1 MLLNRTYY
9 TDPFCTELRTTVT
22 EVWPSDGKYHVIL
35 DDTIFYPTGGGQPN
49 DLGTIAGVSV
59 LDVFEKDGQVV
70 HVIDQPLTAEL
81 VELKLDWD
89 RRFFHMQHHTGQ
101 HLLSAEFANTYGWE
115 TKGFHLGENYTTIDI
130 TTPELNADTIRQVEE
145 AVNQLIYQDLEIK
158 DYLVTSEEAARLPV
172 RKAPTVDENIRIVE
186 IDGFDYSPCGGTHLK
201 TTGQIGV
208 LKIIK
213 AEKYKGMTRVYFLCG
228 LKALADYQEKHNI
241 VQELGSELSVTAAE
255 IVERVRNESAA
266 RRELEDQLKEIQS
279 KLWEY
284 QAEELTAEA
293 KGAVVF
299 HTIDGDSMEEAQA
312 MARFIT
318 SKGSFFAVIQAGNR
332 LVLAHS
338 LGSELHC
345 GNLVKEHAVPL
356 GGRGGGS
363 AKQAQVFFQDSS
375 NLQQFCKFLQ
385 DMAQELTK

>member
-1 MLLNRTYY
+1 M
-9 TDPFCTELRTTVT
+9 
-22 EVWPSDGKYHVIL
+22 
-35 DDTIFYPTGGGQPN
+35 
-49 DLGTIAGVSV
+49 
-59 LDVFEKDGQVV
+59 
-70 HVIDQPLTAEL
+70 
-81 VELKLDWD
+81 
-89 RRFFHMQHHTGQ
+89 
-101 HLLSAEFANTYGWE
+101 
-115 TKGFHLGENYTTIDI
+115 DI